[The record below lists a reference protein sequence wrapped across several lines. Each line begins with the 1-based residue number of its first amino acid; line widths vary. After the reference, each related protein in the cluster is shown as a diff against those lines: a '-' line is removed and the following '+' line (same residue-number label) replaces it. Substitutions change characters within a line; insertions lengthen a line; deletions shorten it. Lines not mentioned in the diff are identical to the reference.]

1 MNDTLTGKTI
11 GKYEIIEK
19 LGRGGMAEV
28 YKGYQ
33 KNLDRYVAIKLM
45 HSFLISEQDF
55 LKRFQQ
61 EARAMA
67 ALNHPNIVG
76 VYDFDQYKEDTYY
89 LVMEFVD
96 GGTLKDKLETL
107 TKNKER
113 LPLET
118 SIRIVRE
125 VADAL
130 AYAHRRN
137 MVHRD
142 IKPANIMLDKESG
155 RALLTDFGIVKL
167 VGGQTMGYTATGA
180 LIGTPAYM
188 SPEQALGQS
197 GDERADIYSLGVLL
211 FQMMTGQ
218 LPYEAD
224 TPLAVVMKHVNSPTP
239 LPVTF
244 NPEIPDALQAI
255 IVKAMAKIP
264 DDRYATAAELAAAL
278 RQIDLSVPPTR
289 KKVDEHATIS
299 ATQLVPPEIAELDTP
314 VQMPPVPQA
323 TAVSQPP
330 VSQSPVSQPP
340 VSQSPV
346 SQLPAQP
353 IELTTQPS
361 ASSKKRSP
369 WLYAGIA
376 AVLILVVVG
385 GIFALN
391 GRNNNP
397 TPTIPAVVEAAD
409 TATPKPATE
418 TPPRETAVP
427 GETPDVVATAVAA
440 ISLTETAR
448 PTQTAVP
455 TTASS
460 PTPTPTPNATLD
472 FLANCTLDVE
482 LVNSYAYQ
490 TQSSSFAPVGATFPM
505 SWILRNNGT
514 CPWPAGS
521 QWGYEEGDEL
531 GYSEPVVLENDV
543 PSDAEITLTTNLK
556 APTSANDYESRWQLV
571 DDNGSPIGGLIS
583 FSMTAYI
590 PPTATPKATNTP
602 TASPTPEQ
610 EITELNYAFEILNCE
625 YVGSDW
631 RCRVRLTP
639 YGGGGGPYTM
649 FIFLNPIVELR
660 NQFYYDYYIQAR
672 RCAAWNTEIKVID
685 EATSLEFSRHLY
697 VDPNEYIP
705 GGCTL
710 P

>member
-1 MNDTLTGKTI
+1 MSDTLSGKTI

-76 VYDFDQYKEDTYY
+76 VYDFDQYQEDTYY
-89 LVMEFVD
+89 LVMEYVD
-96 GGTLKDKLETL
+96 GGTLKDMLEGL

-118 SIRIVRE
+118 AIRIARE

-130 AYAHRRN
+130 AYAHRRH

-142 IKPANIMLDKESG
+142 IKPANIMLDKDTG
-155 RALLTDFGIVKL
+155 KALLTDFGIVKL

-197 GDERADIYSLGVLL
+197 GDERADIYSMGVLL
-211 FQMMTGQ
+211 FQMVTGQ

-239 LPVTF
+239 MPISF
-244 NPEIPDALQAI
+244 NPEIPDALQAVI
-255 IVKAMAKIP
+255 LKAMAKIP

-278 RQIDLSVPPTR
+278 RQIDLSAPPP
-289 KKVDEHATIS
+289 KKVDNYSTIA
-299 ATQLVPPEIAELDTP
+299 ATQLVPPEIAELDKP
-314 VQMPPVPQA
+314 VQMPAVPKS
-323 TAVSQPP
+323 TAVSRPQ
-330 VSQSPVSQPP
+330 
-340 VSQSPV
+340 
-346 SQLPAQP
+346 AQP
-353 IELTTQPS
+353 IELAEQPS
-361 ASSKKRSP
+361 AAPRRSP

-391 GRNNNP
+391 GRNGDT
-397 TPTIPAVVEAAD
+397 TPTVPAVAKAVATI
-409 TATPKPATE
+409 TAEPPTE
-418 TPPRETAVP
+418 TPGATAVP
-427 GETPDVVATAVAA
+427 GETPDVVGTAVAA
-440 ISLTETAR
+440 ISLTETAK
-448 PTQTAVP
+448 PTKTAAP
-455 TTASS
+455 TGTS
-460 PTPTPTPNATLD
+460 TPTKTATPNATLD

-482 LVNSYAYQ
+482 LVNSYTYRN
-490 TQSSSFAPVGATFPM
+490 QSSSFVPVGATFPM
-505 SWILRNNGT
+505 NWVLRNSGT

-521 QWGYEEGDEL
+521 QWAYAEGEELDFD
-531 GYSEPVVLENDV
+531 EPVTLQNDV
-543 PSDAEITLTTNLK
+543 LAGGEITLTTNLK
-556 APTSANDYESRWQLV
+556 APAATDEYESTWQLS
-571 DDNGSPIGGLIS
+571 DNNGDPIGDPTT
-583 FSMTAYI
+583 FSITAYV
-590 PPTATPKATNTP
+590 PPTATPRATNTP
-602 TASPTPEQ
+602 AAPAATATSEV
-610 EITELNYAFEILNCE
+610 EIVELNYAFEIQNCE
-625 YVGSDW
+625 YIGTMDW

-639 YGGGGGPYTM
+639 YGGGGGPYTV
-649 FIFLNPIVELR
+649 FIFLSPIVELR
-660 NQFYYDYYIQAR
+660 NDFYYDYYVQAR
-672 RCAAWNTEIKVID
+672 RCAAWNTEIRVLD

-697 VDPNEYIP
+697 VDPNNYFP